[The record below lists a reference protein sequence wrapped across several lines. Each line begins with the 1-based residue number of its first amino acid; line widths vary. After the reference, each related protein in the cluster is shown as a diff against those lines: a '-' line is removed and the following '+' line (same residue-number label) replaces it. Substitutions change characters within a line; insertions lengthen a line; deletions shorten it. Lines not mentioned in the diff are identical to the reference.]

1 METIN
6 RSKPARIMLSLLTA
20 VIGGFLFEWLQIP
33 VPWLLGPMIAT
44 LIGSS
49 AWKGSYLWPTPLRNA
64 SMITVG
70 YTMGLAMTGEAL
82 REIGRQLPYMLI
94 MTALLLL
101 YCACIAYAVSKLSKS
116 DFKTALMSSIP
127 GGLSQVLILA
137 EETKGVNITVV
148 TVTQVM
154 RVMMIV
160 VCMPLI
166 VYSPLL
172 GYAKGTEMETAVAE
186 TSAAALAEAASW
198 SGLFPNV
205 LLFAAVSTVFA
216 IAGQKIKLPTAFL
229 LGPIIGT
236 SIMQLLG
243 IHGPA
248 LPDAI
253 INAAQLSIGI
263 YVGLMLKPAQLPNK
277 LRTLMLAA
285 ASGMALIVGA
295 VGFSM
300 LLSRLEP
307 VSFATG
313 LLSLAPGGM
322 DQMGVIAHAIDA
334 DLSMVTGYQ
343 LFRIFFILFI
353 VPPLWRFLFMTKPS
367 KVVRDGA
374 GN

>member
-1 METIN
+1 MMRMSI
-6 RSKPARIMLSLLTA
+6 RSQPARISFSLITA
-20 VIGGFLFEWLQIP
+20 VIGGILFEWLHIP
-33 VPWLLGPMIAT
+33 VPWLLGPMIAA

-49 AWKGSYLWPTPLRNA
+49 VWKEGYHWPVSVRNA

-82 REIGRQLPYMLI
+82 REIGSQLPYMVI

-101 YCACIAYAVSKLSKS
+101 YCTCIAYVVSKLSKS

-154 RVMMIV
+154 RLMMIV
-160 VCMPLI
+160 ICVPLI
-166 VYSPLL
+166 VYSPFL
-172 GYAKGTEMETAVAE
+172 G
-186 TSAAALAEAASW
+186 LAEGAGNEGAAFEPLTAATAEAVSW

-205 LLFAAVSTVFA
+205 LLFAAVCIVFA
-216 IAGQKIKLPTAFL
+216 FAGQKMKLPTAFL
-229 LGPIIGT
+229 LGPIIGA
-236 SIMQLLG
+236 SLLQFLG
-243 IHGPA
+243 FHGPA
-248 LPDAI
+248 LPDGMI
-253 INAAQLSIGI
+253 HAAQLSIGI

-277 LRTLMLAA
+277 LRTITLAA
-285 ASGMALIVGA
+285 FSGMLLIAGA
-295 VGFSM
+295 IGLS
-300 LLSRLEP
+300 LLLTKLEP
-307 VSFATG
+307 VSVATA

-322 DQMGVIAHAIDA
+322 DQMGVIAHAVDA

-353 VPPLWRFLFMTKPS
+353 VPLLWRFLFKPGPS
-367 KVVRDGA
+367 RKPAEG
-374 GN
+374 